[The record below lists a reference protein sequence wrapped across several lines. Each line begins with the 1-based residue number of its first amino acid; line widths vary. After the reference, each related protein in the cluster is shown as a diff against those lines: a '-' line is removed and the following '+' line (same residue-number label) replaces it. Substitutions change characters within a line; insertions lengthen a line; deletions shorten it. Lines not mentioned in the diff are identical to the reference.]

1 MINIAD
7 LTKEKLPGNY
17 FAPSAYLQGDF
28 EAGMIENRAGNRI
41 LALPETLIQSIY
53 ATMDQELGQAAGL
66 VLFNCGRWWGKNF
79 YTRFGEEVS
88 KYYRKPVKNL
98 TMIELIQCLKQSWK
112 THGWGSIDLDISYHH
127 KGFLVITNN
136 NSPFAENAPQTN
148 QPMCYVEAG
157 IFASFF
163 SQISG
168 QNLHCVQT
176 NCESM
181 GAKSNLFIIGL
192 EERLKPV
199 ITWVQELQT
208 HEQIMQNLCS

>member
-7 LTKEKLPGNY
+7 LTKDKLPGNY
-17 FAPSAYLQGDF
+17 FAPDAYLQGDF
-28 EAGMIENRAGNRI
+28 EAGMLENRAGNRLI
-41 LALPETLIQSIY
+41 ALPETLIQSIY
-53 ATMDQELGQAAGL
+53 ASMDQELGQASGL

-79 YTRFGEEVS
+79 YNRFIEEVS
-88 KYYRKPVKNL
+88 KYYQKPVKNMS
-98 TMIELIQCLKQSWK
+98 MIELIQCLKECWK
-112 THGWGSIDLDISYHH
+112 SHGWGTIDLDISYHQ
-127 KGFLVITNN
+127 KGFLVIKNCD
-136 NSPFAENAPQTN
+136 SPFAENAPQTN

-157 IFASFF
+157 ILAAFF

-199 ITWVQELQT
+199 ITWVTEGQN
-208 HEQIMQNLCS
+208 HEQIMKNLCN